1 MILNQDKN
9 SISKVIEKLSR
20 KLDDDTVQSVIIAY
34 IDDEGNGHNVAV
46 GDKLL
51 THLALLKLCKDI
63 LGDEFDGTINR

>member
-9 SISKVIEKLSR
+9 SISKVIE